1 MEITDPSDS
10 ANFPGERRKNP
21 LISSEEIRLKGIVT
35 RVANSRVKAFE
46 RVKRFVPLIEEARKD
61 IKMDFASKA
70 YEKGVS
76 NKAIAE
82 WLNRY
87 WKENGRDY
95 TAPRGGD
102 WSSKQLSE
110 DIFEVP
116 SKIIDQL
123 VLECRT
129 RMTARALSADF
140 RKPLEG
146 IAELEREY
154 LEYIADALELE
165 HRLNGYHPLMTR
177 ERLLQEARHTAIQV
191 AADQRRQKELSM
203 MARERLWNQFPPVV
217 RKVFQQ
223 TEEPQ
228 S

>member
-1 MEITDPSDS
+1 MEIMDPSDS

-46 RVKRFVPLIEEARKD
+46 RLKRFVPLIEEARKD
-61 IKMDFASKA
+61 IRMDFALKA

-76 NKAIAE
+76 HKAIAE

-87 WKENGRDY
+87 WKKHGRDY

-110 DIFEVP
+110 DIFDVP

-129 RMTARALSADF
+129 LMTARALSADF
-140 RKPLEG
+140 RKPLEE

-165 HRLNGYHPLMTR
+165 HRLNGHPKSR
-177 ERLLQEARHTAIQV
+177 EKLLQEARHTAIQV

-203 MARERLWNQFPPVV
+203 MARERLWKHYPPVV
-217 RKVFQQ
+217 RKVFQHSD
-223 TEEPQ
+223 EE
-228 S
+228 